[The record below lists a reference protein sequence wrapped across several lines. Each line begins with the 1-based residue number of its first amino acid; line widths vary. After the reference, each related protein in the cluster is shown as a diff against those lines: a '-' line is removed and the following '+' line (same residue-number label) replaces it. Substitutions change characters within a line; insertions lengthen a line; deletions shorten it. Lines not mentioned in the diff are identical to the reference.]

1 MRTSQREFSSP
12 TWVRRGVRY
21 ILAMKLKVV
30 NATKRKKKG
39 VAFVSPSLNCTPI
52 FTVNSE
58 RKGYWHRIYMLCFLF
73 FWKYKG
79 GGSKWCSKVIRIVRW
94 YRETLGDCYLSL
106 IWKDTNF
113 YQTASS
119 LSFARKSVSESI
131 WAAKPCKVAYRFS
144 SKGETACSLQ
154 MRQSMIWR
162 IVQINDLQDL
172 RNCFI
177 ILLFIQNISNW
188 KTCLS

>member
-1 MRTSQREFSSP
+1 MAFAHANKPKRIFVSHMSKAWCPLYPGNEVEGRQRH
-12 TWVRRGVRY
+12 
-21 ILAMKLKVV
+21 KK
-30 NATKRKKKG
+30 KKKG

-79 GGSKWCSKVIRIVRW
+79 GGSKWFSKVIRIVRW

-131 WAAKPCKVAYRFS
+131 WAAKS
-144 SKGETACSLQ
+144 
-154 MRQSMIWR
+154 
-162 IVQINDLQDL
+162 
-172 RNCFI
+172 RNKYY
-177 ILLFIQNISNW
+177 
-188 KTCLS
+188 KTTRK

>member
-1 MRTSQREFSSP
+1 MAFAMRTSQREFSSP

-30 NATKRKKKG
+30 NATKKKGG

-79 GGSKWCSKVIRIVRW
+79 GGSKWFSKVIRIVRW
-94 YRETLGDCYLSL
+94 YRETLGDCYLLL

-131 WAAKPCKVAYRFS
+131 WAAK
-144 SKGETACSLQ
+144 
-154 MRQSMIWR
+154 
-162 IVQINDLQDL
+162 L
-172 RNCFI
+172 RNKYY
-177 ILLFIQNISNW
+177 
-188 KTCLS
+188 KTTRK